1 MGKLFYGSFFFV
13 VNDINGFWNKRQYHS
28 AVHIAHLLR
37 EAHPWPTLLCD
48 LQREIKQTCWHSP
61 IYIIVCQDTVYNSL
75 STFLILM

>member
-37 EAHPWPTLLCD
+37 EAHLGLHYFVISSVKLNKHADIPP
-48 LQREIKQTCWHSP
+48 
-61 IYIIVCQDTVYNSL
+61 YIL
-75 STFLILM
+75 